1 MRVFINGRFASQAVT
16 GVQRYA
22 QELLR
27 ALDRAIGLRSK
38 DSLLHSF
45 HLLLPRAGQRL
56 PRFEHIS
63 VHQVGLL
70 RGHPWEQVELPWHA
84 RQGLLLGLANTG
96 PLLKQLQI
104 VTIHDASV
112 FAFSEAYSAA
122 FGWWYRFL
130 LPALGSRIRR
140 VVTDSEFSKSELVRY
155 AHIPPAKL
163 RVIPLSGEHILD
175 IEPDHGVL
183 ARLGLGSRAY
193 LLAVGS
199 DSPHKNFRTVAQ
211 AVERLCDRD
220 FDVVVAG
227 GRNERVFGSTTTHLD
242 PQLTHTGYVT
252 DAELRALYEG
262 AACFV
267 YPSLYEGFGLPLLE
281 AMTCGCPVIA
291 SRAASLPEVGGGAAI
306 YCDPLSPDNVADC
319 INQVMH
325 DKALQQRLRHLGR
338 QRATQFTWARSAT
351 ALLDLID
358 EVAAA

>member
-1 MRVFINGRFASQAVT
+1 VT

-27 ALDRAIGLRSK
+27 ALDRAIGLRSR
-38 DSLLHSF
+38 DSLVHSF
-45 HLLLPRAGQRL
+45 HLLLPRSAQRL

-63 VHQVGLL
+63 VDQVGRLG
-70 RGHPWEQVELPWHA
+70 GHPWEQLELPWHA
-84 RQGLLLGLANTG
+84 RKGLLLSLANTG
-96 PLLKQLQI
+96 PLLKQRQI
-104 VTIHDASV
+104 VTMHDASV

-130 LPALGSRIRR
+130 LPALGSRVRR

-155 AHIPPAKL
+155 AHIPPDRI
-163 RVIPLSGEHILD
+163 RVIPLSGEHIRD
-175 IEPDHGVL
+175 VEPDQGIL

-199 DSPHKNFRTVAQ
+199 RSPHKNFRTVAQ
-211 AVERLCDRD
+211 AVERLCARD

-227 GRNERVFGSTTTHLD
+227 GRNEHVFGSTAAQLD
-242 PQLTHTGYVT
+242 PGLTHTGYVS

-291 SRAASLPEVGGGAAI
+291 SRAASLPEVAGSAAM

-325 DKALQQRLRHLGR
+325 DEALQERLRRLGR
-338 QRATQFTWARSAT
+338 ERALQFTWASSAK
-351 ALLDLID
+351 AMLHLID